1 VRGARRKIPLCLAGG
16 LLLLVLSGCGISTS
30 RVVEGS
36 AAPDRDPA
44 RLAEEAER
52 LFGETPREPERVE
65 EAFRR
70 MSEAVRATEAGDSL
84 RYAYAAR
91 GARFG
96 VWLANHLEGGRSE
109 VFADSALVLGNTA
122 LETKPDGV
130 EALYWRALAAGLYA
144 RHHRLRAGRSAMD
157 RIREDATAA
166 LRLDPTYEHGGPHR
180 ALGALYLRAPGP
192 PAGVGSVQRAI
203 HHLEQAVEIAPDHPD
218 NLLLLAEAYLEAN
231 REEEGASLLRR
242 ILESEIPYGDAEERE
257 EWRSEARALLER
269 MGASFEPYS
278 VPPDP
283 GAPERPEHP
292 FTAHQTSPAPAGAE
306 GGEKLELPGPR
317 GREG

>member
-1 VRGARRKIPLCLAGG
+1 
-16 LLLLVLSGCGISTS
+16 
-30 RVVEGS
+30 VEGS
-36 AAPDRDPA
+36 AAPARDPA

-130 EALYWRALAAGLYA
+130 EALYWRALAAGL
-144 RHHRLRAGRSAMD
+144 
-157 RIREDATAA
+157 
-166 LRLDPTYEHGGPHR
+166 
-180 ALGALYLRAPGP
+180 
-192 PAGVGSVQRAI
+192 
-203 HHLEQAVEIAPDHPD
+203 
-218 NLLLLAEAYLEAN
+218 
-231 REEEGASLLRR
+231 
-242 ILESEIPYGDAEERE
+242 
-257 EWRSEARALLER
+257 
-269 MGASFEPYS
+269 
-278 VPPDP
+278 
-283 GAPERPEHP
+283 
-292 FTAHQTSPAPAGAE
+292 
-306 GGEKLELPGPR
+306 
-317 GREG
+317 